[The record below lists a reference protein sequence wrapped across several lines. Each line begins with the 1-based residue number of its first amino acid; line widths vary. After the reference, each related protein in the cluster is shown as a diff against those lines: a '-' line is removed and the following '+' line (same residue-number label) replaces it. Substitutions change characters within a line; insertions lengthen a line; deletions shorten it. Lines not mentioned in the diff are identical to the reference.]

1 MNRVIAVVFLMSLLT
16 VSLWAQQATTGVDGF
31 KFVAP
36 MEIAI
41 GTDNNFLVDRT
52 NPNERLLVL
61 SLPGSIQPGAP
72 DIRPK
77 MLDDKVMLM
86 RLPKVAYQNNGKRH
100 EFVTTWVPE
109 FEIFKQNGDQ
119 NAMNQQAMA
128 SFNYY
133 ITKNLQVFIGDFFQ
147 TTKDPARSLNN
158 VFLLLPRSS
167 YRSNDVHGTLEFQP
181 TPVTNIALS
190 YDTAWTK
197 FGQTDPF
204 QTQILDSRSAG
215 YGLTVT
221 RLLGQRQRLS
231 FRYSVF
237 KVTPI
242 NQQKE
247 FDAGVDVTR
256 SFTYPIHAFSGQY
269 RIQVNPNLLTSVSG
283 GIVRLDNGLNYT
295 LGGTVFKRF
304 GYFWVGGGYTR
315 SLAFQNST
323 LTRFASGLN
332 GNGFYDVVTFRVSG
346 QPTRKTAVLLDT
358 TMSRGATSRLID
370 NNEALLGRVRLD
382 YRLSDRNVLFTT
394 WESFQQ
400 TRNTYVNAPLSRNRF
415 MMGIE
420 ISFATDTQ
428 RRVDPLNEDT
438 QYVSL
443 TDHGRRRKSPE
454 DNN

>member
-1 MNRVIAVVFLMSLLT
+1 MKRLIAVVFLLSL
-16 VSLWAQQATTGVDGF
+16 SAPLWAQQATTGVDGL

-36 MEIAI
+36 MEIAV

-52 NPNERLLVL
+52 DPNERLLVL
-61 SLPGSIQPGAP
+61 SLSPSVQPGAP

-77 MLDDKVMLM
+77 MLDDKVMLL
-86 RLPKVAYQNNGKRH
+86 RLPKLAYVKNGKRY
-100 EFVTTWVPE
+100 EFVTTYVPE
-109 FEIFKQNGDQ
+109 FEIFKQNSDQ
-119 NAMNQQAMA
+119 NAMNQQAMG

-133 ITKNLQVFIGDFFQ
+133 LSRNLQVFISDYFQ

-181 TPVTNIALS
+181 TPVTNIAIS

-215 YGLTVT
+215 YALTVS
-221 RLLGQRQRLS
+221 RLLGQRQRVS
-231 FRYSVF
+231 VRYSVF

-242 NQQKE
+242 NQRKE
-247 FDAGVDVTR
+247 FDDGVDVTR
-256 SFTYPIHAFSGQY
+256 SFTYPIHSLSGQY
-269 RIQVNPNLLTSVSG
+269 RIQMNPNLFLSASG
-283 GIVRLDNGLNYT
+283 GAVRLDNGLNYT
-295 LGGTVFKRF
+295 LGGTVSKRF
-304 GYFWVGGGYTR
+304 GYFWVTGGYTR

-323 LTRFASGLN
+323 ATRVASGLN
-332 GNGFYDVVTFRVSG
+332 ANGFYDVVTLRVSG
-346 QPTRKTAVLLDT
+346 QPTRRTAVFFDT
-358 TMSRGATSRLID
+358 AMSKGASSRLID
-370 NNEALLGRVRLD
+370 SNEALLGRVRLD
-382 YRLSDRNVLFTT
+382 YRLSDRNVLFTS

-420 ISFATDTQ
+420 ISFSTDTQ

>member
-1 MNRVIAVVFLMSLLT
+1 MNRLIAVVFLMSLLAG
-16 VSLWAQQATTGVDGF
+16 SLWAQQATTGVDGF

-36 MEIAI
+36 MEIAV
-41 GTDNNFLVDRT
+41 GSDNNFLVDRT
-52 NPNERLLVL
+52 NPNEKLLVL
-61 SLPGSIQPGAP
+61 SLPPSVQPAAP

-77 MLDDKVMLM
+77 MLDDKIMTIK
-86 RLPKVAYQNNGKRH
+86 LPKMAYQHNGKRH

-109 FEIFKQNGDQ
+109 FEIFKQNSDQ

-133 ITKNLQVFIGDFFQ
+133 ITRNLQIFIGDYFQ
-147 TTKDPARSLNN
+147 TTKDPARTLNN
-158 VFLLLPRSS
+158 VFLLLPRSP

-181 TPVTNIALS
+181 TPVTNVAIS

-197 FGQTDPF
+197 FGQTNQF

-215 YGLTVT
+215 YALTLT

-231 FRYSVF
+231 FRYSIF

-242 NQQKE
+242 NQQKT
-247 FDAGVDVTR
+247 FDDGVDVTG
-256 SFTYPIHAFSGQY
+256 SFVYPIHAFTGQY
-269 RIQVNPNLLTSVSG
+269 RIQVNPNLLTSFSG
-283 GIVRLDNGLNYT
+283 GIVRLDSGLNYT
-295 LGGTVFKRF
+295 AGGTIYKRF

-323 LTRFASGLN
+323 GTRVASGLN
-332 GNGFYDVVTFRVSG
+332 GNGFYDVVQIRVTG
-346 QPTRKTAVLLDT
+346 QPTRKTAVLFDT

-370 NNEALLGRVRLD
+370 SNEALLGRVRLD
-382 YRLSDRNVLFTT
+382 YRVSDRNVLFTS

-428 RRVDPLNEDT
+428 RRADPLNEDT
-438 QYVSL
+438 QYVAL

-454 DNN
+454 DN